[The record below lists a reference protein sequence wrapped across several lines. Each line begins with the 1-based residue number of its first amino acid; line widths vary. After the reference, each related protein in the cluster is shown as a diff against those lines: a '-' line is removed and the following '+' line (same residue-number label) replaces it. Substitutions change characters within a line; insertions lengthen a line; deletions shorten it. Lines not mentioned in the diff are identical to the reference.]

1 MVSLRNTIQ
10 MEMNKAGEKIKR
22 IDEGKRMTN
31 EIKERKIQKIVDAYR
46 RKVKNLE
53 NDLLRKEE
61 DALQA
66 SQLAHVAGTTRHNAT
81 TCIVA
86 KFEAFH

>member
-22 IDEGKRMTN
+22 IDEGNRMTN
-31 EIKERKIQKIVDAYR
+31 EIKEIKIQKIVEAYI

-53 NDLLRKEE
+53 NEF
-61 DALQA
+61 
-66 SQLAHVAGTTRHNAT
+66 
-81 TCIVA
+81 A
-86 KFEAFH
+86 KTKRNHKNKTKNFNK